1 MSDPYIGKLFLMEWH
16 PPSHGVDLNQKIY
29 LFMVM
34 EKTNHEYQSKT
45 GYVCESLIS
54 GRQYIYNE
62 YEIIS
67 GLVSYKQ
74 WKEKNNV

>member
-1 MSDPYIGKLFLMEWH
+1 MSDPYIGKLFLKGWH

-29 LFMVM
+29 LFMVV
-34 EKTNHEYQSKT
+34 SKGKNAKK
-45 GYVCESLIS
+45 GYVCESLTS

-67 GLVSYKQ
+67 GLVQYKQ
-74 WKEKNNV
+74 WKENNV